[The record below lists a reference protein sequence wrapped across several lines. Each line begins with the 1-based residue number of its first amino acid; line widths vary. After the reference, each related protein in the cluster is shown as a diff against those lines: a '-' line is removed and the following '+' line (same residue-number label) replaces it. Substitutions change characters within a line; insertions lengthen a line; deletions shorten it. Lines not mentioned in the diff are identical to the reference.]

1 MEGQLRNLHYKTG
14 TAGTQMIFIVDMNS
28 KKDSLSYNEFVL
40 PIVSA
45 LQPFEPCEVK
55 HFLNVKASELAG
67 YSHIILSGTTL
78 KDFTFLKNLNRFGW
92 IKTCEKPI
100 LGICAGMQ
108 TITQVY
114 SEPLAACSQVGM
126 TEITTL
132 KENPLFSGTFQ
143 AYALHTYTVNVSET
157 FEVLAKSSECVQAI
171 KHKQK
176 RIYGVLFHPEVRNQ
190 NILQNFVK
198 IK

>member
-1 MEGQLRNLHYKTG
+1 
-14 TAGTQMIFIVDMNS
+14 MILVVDLNW
-28 KKDSLSYNEFVL
+28 KKDSLAYNEFVL

-45 LQPFEPCEVK
+45 IQPFEPCEVK
-55 HFLNVKASELAG
+55 HFLDVKPSELDG

-78 KDFTFLKNLNRFGW
+78 KDFTFLKHLDKFGW

-114 SEPLAACSQVGM
+114 SESLAACSQVGM

-143 AYALHTYTVNVSET
+143 AYALHTYTVNPSET
-157 FEVLAKSSECVQAI
+157 FEILAKSSECVQAV

-176 RIYGVLFHPEVRNQ
+176 SIYGVLFHPEVRSQ
-190 NILQNFVK
+190 KILQKFLKVR
-198 IK
+198 